1 LQKARLP
8 AKLAELVFKTKL
20 FIGDRRSKRREH
32 WSLVRSGILISE
44 EVEELMALFTAID
57 EPTCPLDVSRY

>member
-1 LQKARLP
+1 
-8 AKLAELVFKTKL
+8 
-20 FIGDRRSKRREH
+20 
-32 WSLVRSGILISE
+32 VRSGILISE